1 MIDTKKIIEAAER
14 KLQGTDMFVVGC
26 TCTPGN
32 EIELLIDSDT
42 SVAIEACA
50 ELSRAVEAEFDRD
63 EEDFSLTVAS
73 AGIGSELKSLR
84 QYRKLIGG
92 TVEVLLNSGIKMLAK
107 LDAADD
113 RGHHDLVR
121 GEAGRRRQE
130 TQAAGDRHAPLC
142 VRRNQVHEGVAGFQI
157 GRRPATQ
164 TANTGLEGRP
174 GAGQKPEAGRR

>member
-92 TVEVLLNSGIKMLAK
+92 TVEVLLNSGIKMLANSM
-107 LDAADD
+107 LPTTRAS
-113 RGHHDLVR
+113 RSR
-121 GEAGRRRQE
+121 TRRSRPSK
-130 TQAAGDRHAPLC
+130 A
-142 VRRNQVHEGVAGFQI
+142 RNASSW
-157 GRRPATQ
+157 
-164 TANTGLEGRP
+164 
-174 GAGQKPEAGRR
+174 